1 MPQGLPVQRF
11 LIPRLLLIFALVLAT
26 ASAFAGPPE
35 RPKTHV
41 VYAGQRLGSI
51 AKRYNVSI
59 EALCNANGIRE
70 RDPIR
75 PGQRLVIP
83 ALDDKDGSEALARRL
98 ASEGSTGRSV
108 AATKKTA
115 REPSNTWNQYRKQPR
130 RKGYVEII
138 THTKRW
144 RGLVVDVKGRIRPTA
159 RKAIAALL
167 DASDP
172 RPKLADGLV
181 RLLVR
186 VSDTFGG
193 RPLRIVSGYRTTSY
207 FRDSRHRTSEAV
219 DFSVVG
225 VPNAAVR
232 DYLVTLGKVGV
243 GYYPNSTFLHLDV
256 RLKPTYWVDYSGP
269 GEAPRRAA
277 RGRPGTAAPMDLDDR
292 AEEAAEGGGP
302 QPEAARESTDTLPAS
317 VPASTATTESESKT
331 GSLPARPATSP

>member
-1 MPQGLPVQRF
+1 MPR
-11 LIPRLLLIFALVLAT
+11 RLLLSLALLGALVLA
-26 ASAFAGPPE
+26 ANALGAGPE
-35 RPKTHV
+35 RAKTHV

-59 EALCNANGIRE
+59 EALCTANGIRE

-75 PGQRLVIP
+75 PGQKLVIP
-83 ALDDKDGSEALARRL
+83 GPGDKDGSIARDARL
-98 ASEGSTGRSV
+98 AAEGKTIRP
-108 AATKKTA
+108 ATPRKA
-115 REPSNTWNQYRKQPR
+115 GDREPGGSWVQYQKQPR

-144 RGLVVDVKGRIRPTA
+144 RGLVLDSKGRIRPPA
-159 RKAIAALL
+159 RKAIMSLL
-167 DASDP
+167 DAGEP
-172 RPKLADGLV
+172 RPKTPDGLI
-181 RLLVR
+181 RLIAK

-193 RPLRIVSGYRTTSY
+193 RPLRVVSGYRTTSY
-207 FRDSRHRTSEAV
+207 FRDSRHKTSEAV

-256 RLKPTYWVDYSGP
+256 RARYTYWVDYSGP
-269 GEAPRRAA
+269 GEAPRKT
-277 RGRPGTAAPMDLDDR
+277 RGRPAPEPMDLDDR
-292 AEEAAEGGGP
+292 AEEEAEGSGSEQG
-302 QPEAARESTDTLPAS
+302 PEARSEGALPATT
-317 VPASTATTESESKT
+317 PASGATSESENRT

>member
-1 MPQGLPVQRF
+1 MPRR
-11 LIPRLLLIFALVLAT
+11 LIRSLTLSAALLLVAAV
-26 ASAFAGPPE
+26 AFGAGPD
-35 RPKTHV
+35 RARTHV

-59 EALCNANGIRE
+59 EALCHANGIRE

-75 PGQRLVIP
+75 PGQKLVIP
-83 ALDDKDGSEALARRL
+83 QPDDKDGSEARAERL
-98 ASEGSTGRSV
+98 AKEGKTEKASAPARKGTSTPGTS
-108 AATKKTA
+108 
-115 REPSNTWNQYRKQPR
+115 WGQYQRQPP

-144 RGLVVDVKGRIRPTA
+144 RGLVLDSKGRVRAPA
-159 RKAIAALL
+159 RKAITSLL

-172 RPKLADGLV
+172 RPKLPDGLI
-181 RLLVR
+181 RLMVR

-193 RPLRIVSGYRTTSY
+193 RPLRVVSGYRTTSY

-225 VPNAAVR
+225 VPNAALR

-256 RLKPTYWVDYSGP
+256 RMKYTYWVDYAGP
-269 GEAPRRAA
+269 GEAPRKLA
-277 RGRPGTAAPMDLDDR
+277 RRETPQPMDLDDR
-292 AEEAAEGGGP
+292 AEEEAESDAPSEATRETTEGASLPAAPTLG
-302 QPEAARESTDTLPAS
+302 STDDANRAGT
-317 VPASTATTESESKT
+317 
-331 GSLPARPATSP
+331 LPARPATSP